1 MFVSFG
7 NASGPVPPF
16 DLSLLAAKGSLYAAR
31 PTLVTYTRRREEL
44 VAMAAELFA
53 LVRAGTIVSEP
64 GQTYSLGDAARA
76 HSDLESR
83 KTTGST
89 LLLP

>member
-1 MFVSFG
+1 
-7 NASGPVPPF
+7 
-16 DLSLLAAKGSLYAAR
+16 
-31 PTLVTYTRRREEL
+31 
-44 VAMAAELFA
+44 
-53 LVRAGTIVSEP
+53 VSEP

-76 HSDLESR
+76 HRDLESR